1 MSCCF
6 TVIFLFYTKLFFQE
20 LEMGKM
26 QLIIIIKK
34 NKNKNLC
41 CEREK
46 KKEKKRD
53 YVNNNFTQIDSVY
66 IQIFN

>member
-26 QLIIIIKK
+26 QLIIIIIKK
-34 NKNKNLC
+34 TC
-41 CEREK
+41 VVK
-46 KKEKKRD
+46 KKEKKKKK
-53 YVNNNFTQIDSVY
+53 IM
-66 IQIFN
+66 